1 MARRGRLDA
10 ARTVESQVGKPVV
23 DTIQSRASQMRDS
36 HEQLRGLNIVRSI
49 GQLASLEYQQAFCI
63 HGTSEQYVLLD
74 ELIEATLTRVEL
86 ETTHPQ
92 LSQKWNEQ
100 VLAALKS
107 FSATVAS
114 AYHRMPSLSSVT
126 SLETVLQSAEMEVI
140 RLESRKLL
148 DAVGIQYSF
157 DELASD

>member
-1 MARRGRLDA
+1 
-10 ARTVESQVGKPVV
+10 
-23 DTIQSRASQMRDS
+23 MRYS
-36 HEQLRGLNIVRSI
+36 HEQLRGLNVLRSI
-49 GQLASLEYQQAFCI
+49 GQLASLEYQQVFCT
-63 HGTSEQYVLLD
+63 HGTKDQYVLLD
-74 ELIEATLTRVEL
+74 ELIETTLTRVDL

-107 FSATVAS
+107 FSATVAIE
-114 AYHRMPSLSSVT
+114 YHRMPSLISVT
-126 SLETVLQSAEMEVI
+126 SLETVVQSAEMAVI